1 MKKKYFLIIVSLAI
15 SLFIYLFYRTE
26 KTVVTDFFISLISL
40 DSYVGLKE
48 SIVNNLILNEHI
60 INSLPE
66 GLWVFCITLTSK
78 NLFLKIGNR
87 EINLLFLPLIFSI
100 GLEFF
105 QLFNLTNG
113 RFDFWDIGFSIA
125 FWAIANYL
133 MKQKNS
139 KQNILR
145 PFNTNSL
152 ICVLSYLIVYL
163 AHVWE

>member
-1 MKKKYFLIIVSLAI
+1 MKKKYFLIIVSLVI

-26 KTVVTDFFISLISL
+26 KTVITDLFISLISL
-40 DSYVGLKE
+40 DRYVGLKE

-78 NLFLKIGNR
+78 NLFLKIR
-87 EINLLFLPLIFSI
+87 KKEINLLFLPLVFAI

-105 QLFNLTNG
+105 QLFKLTNG
-113 RFDFWDIGFSIA
+113 RFDYWDIGFSIA
-125 FWAIANYL
+125 FWAIANYVV
-133 MKQKNS
+133 KHENS
-139 KQNILR
+139 RQNILR
-145 PFNTNSL
+145 PLNTNSL
-152 ICVLSYLIVYL
+152 ICILTYFIVYL

>member
-1 MKKKYFLIIVSLAI
+1 MKKKYFLIIISLAI

-26 KTVVTDFFISLISL
+26 KTVVTDLFISLISL
-40 DSYVGLKE
+40 DRYVGLKE
-48 SIVNNLILNEHI
+48 IIVNNVILNEHI

-78 NLFLKIGNR
+78 NLFLKVGDK
-87 EINLLFLPLIFSI
+87 EISLLFLPLLFSI

-105 QLFNLTNG
+105 QLFKLTNG

-133 MKQKNS
+133 MKYKNS
-139 KQNILR
+139 RQNILC
-145 PFNTNSL
+145 PFNIDSL
-152 ICVLSYLIVYL
+152 ICIFSYLIIYL

>member
-1 MKKKYFLIIVSLAI
+1 VKKKYFLIIVSLGI

-26 KTVVTDFFISLISL
+26 KTVVTDLFISLISL
-40 DSYVGLKE
+40 NRYVGLKE
-48 SIVNNLILNEHI
+48 VIVSNLTLNKHI

-87 EINLLFLPLIFSI
+87 EINLLFLPLLFSI

-163 AHVWE
+163 AHVWK